1 MILIKLFLSKGLLS
15 PLMMIICLDILVLT
29 KIMLILIKLFP
40 SKGLLPLA
48 AVIVFTH
55 LGHQLTITAPHER
68 CAYDKD
74 QLFISHASSST
85 LYPCERVSGQSFELA

>member
-1 MILIKLFLSKGLLS
+1 MMMILIKLFLSKGLLS

-48 AVIVFTH
+48 AVIVLTH
-55 LGHQLTITAPHER
+55 LGRQLTITASHER
-68 CAYDKD
+68 CPHDKVTT
-74 QLFISHASSST
+74 F
-85 LYPCERVSGQSFELA
+85 